1 MVVLSY
7 IEFIYLIKLTSNDSP
22 DVRLASANENTIN
35 ELENLRSNLL
45 SFRLHYRYSQASQ
58 LAQHNEFY
66 TRWRH
71 AFGSDILADEL
82 ADDVLQVN
90 NLLNYKLDKD
100 EQVLQEQK
108 NKHFTVL
115 GILATTL
122 LTTIGIFETNFKIYS
137 DPELKIFSWVTFT
150 TLGVALM
157 LAIIA
162 SYIYLKI
169 FEKK

>member
-1 MVVLSY
+1 MLSY

-90 NLLNYKLDKD
+90 NLLNYKL
-100 EQVLQEQK
+100 
-108 NKHFTVL
+108 
-115 GILATTL
+115 
-122 LTTIGIFETNFKIYS
+122 LTY
-137 DPELKIFSWVTFT
+137 
-150 TLGVALM
+150 
-157 LAIIA
+157 
-162 SYIYLKI
+162 
-169 FEKK
+169 